1 MNVPVSVSMVT
12 AHLAVY
18 MAVTDGGVLYNVQAA
33 RCIYM
38 SIQFVLIFQYIEI
51 VNSQEL
57 TNWCKV
63 LLLD

>member
-33 RCIYM
+33 RCIYVY
-38 SIQFVLIFQYIEI
+38 SICSDLSVY
-51 VNSQEL
+51 
-57 TNWCKV
+57 
-63 LLLD
+63 